1 MKWVAQLK
9 KGASAFRPPEYLSME
24 LKAEKYRS
32 VNQSSISI
40 LADCAVHNT
49 VGRHLHRGNE
59 IICLL
64 CLNVVSDCIMT

>member
-24 LKAEKYRS
+24 LKTEKYRS

-40 LADCAVHNT
+40 LSDCAVNQM
-49 VGRHLHRGNE
+49 V
-59 IICLL
+59 
-64 CLNVVSDCIMT
+64 M